1 MGVYVFYA
9 SASVT
14 SAITL
19 DKTGNMVPKSIQYYQ
34 IVKSRKVIDNKDESL
49 TIFDYSDTLQ
59 GQFFLNLVPA
69 DGLVSTSKGVPSGRT
84 LWRGRYVVT

>member
-19 DKTGNMVPKSIQYYQ
+19 DKTGNVVPKSIQYYQ
-34 IVKSRKVIDNKDESL
+34 IVKYRKVIDNKDEFL

-59 GQFFLNLVPA
+59 GQFFFKFGTSGWP
-69 DGLVSTSKGVPSGRT
+69 GLHFQGST
-84 LWRGRYVVT
+84 